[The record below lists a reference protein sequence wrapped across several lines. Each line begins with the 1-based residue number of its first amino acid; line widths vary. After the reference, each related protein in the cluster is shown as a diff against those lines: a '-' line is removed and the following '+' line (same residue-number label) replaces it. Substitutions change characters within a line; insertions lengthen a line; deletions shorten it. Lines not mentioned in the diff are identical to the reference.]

1 MYINDMLSLGSINV
15 SLPAQHLL
23 NCLILFGPIPLPLF
37 YVEELDNVVISAV
50 ISKEK
55 KRMQTLHEF
64 VPESPMKQLGKV
76 GVIRKYCYPIVYHK
90 DFNTHHVESR
100 IQLFFIPEL
109 ICDAVKNEI
118 DIVDKALSILC
129 AQHALEN
136 LLIGSEQNLLHL
148 QFLLLL
154 CNRLDDICT
163 EELKFDDVFLIT
175 NVKLKLQISQMFQ
188 KYKELH
194 LL

>member
-1 MYINDMLSLGSINV
+1 M
-15 SLPAQHLL
+15 
-23 NCLILFGPIPLPLF
+23 
-37 YVEELDNVVISAV
+37 
-50 ISKEK
+50 
-55 KRMQTLHEF
+55 
-64 VPESPMKQLGKV
+64 
-76 GVIRKYCYPIVYHK
+76 
-90 DFNTHHVESR
+90 ESR

-163 EELKFDDVFLIT
+163 EELKFDDIFLIT